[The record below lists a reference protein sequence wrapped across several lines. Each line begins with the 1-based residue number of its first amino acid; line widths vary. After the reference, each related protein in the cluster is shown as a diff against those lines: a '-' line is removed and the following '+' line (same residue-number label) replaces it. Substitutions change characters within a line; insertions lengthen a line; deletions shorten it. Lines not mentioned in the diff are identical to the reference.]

1 MKNVLLD
8 SDIILDFFLD
18 REPHSNYTAYV
29 LSQMELKKLNGHLTA
44 VIISNVYY
52 LLRKLS
58 THDRVMKKLNQLLTL
73 TNVLLI
79 DKQTILNAMNSKF
92 TDFEDAMQN
101 YACESY
107 GHIDLI
113 LTRNTK
119 DYKQS
124 EISVMSPEQ
133 YYKMKT
139 GSLK

>member
-18 REPHSNYTAYV
+18 REPHSNYTSYI
-29 LSQMELKKLNGHLTA
+29 LSQIELKQLNGYITA

-58 THDRVMKKLNQLLTL
+58 THERVVMKLNQLMTL
-73 TNVLLI
+73 TDVITI
-79 DKQTILNAMNSKF
+79 DKQVVLKAMNSKF
-92 TDFEDAMQN
+92 KDFEDALQN

-107 GHIDLI
+107 GKIDII

-119 DYKQS
+119 DFKKS
-124 EISVMSPEQ
+124 EISVMTPEQ
-133 YYKMKT
+133 FYKMKT
-139 GSLK
+139 TH